1 MMPYKAVV
9 HIYKNPSAPAPD
21 QTIEFAFVSGA
32 REYARSQ
39 VEAGK
44 AKKAVVA
51 GPDGKVIETFPG

>member
-1 MMPYKAVV
+1 MMPNKAVV
-9 HIYKNPSAPAPD
+9 HLYRNPAASAPD

-51 GPDGKVIETFPG
+51 GVDGKVIETFPA